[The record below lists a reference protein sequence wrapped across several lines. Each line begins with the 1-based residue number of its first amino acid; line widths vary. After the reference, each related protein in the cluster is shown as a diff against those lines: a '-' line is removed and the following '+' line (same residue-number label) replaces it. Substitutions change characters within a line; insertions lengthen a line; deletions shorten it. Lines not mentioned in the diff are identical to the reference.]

1 MMQEPFSCDGL
12 ATAICSA
19 DGRQVITWWSPTRAD
34 ASNSLPINI
43 LVKILYLIEY

>member
-19 DGRQVITWWSPTRAD
+19 DGRQVITWWSSTGLLAT
-34 ASNSLPINI
+34 
-43 LVKILYLIEY
+43 VKV